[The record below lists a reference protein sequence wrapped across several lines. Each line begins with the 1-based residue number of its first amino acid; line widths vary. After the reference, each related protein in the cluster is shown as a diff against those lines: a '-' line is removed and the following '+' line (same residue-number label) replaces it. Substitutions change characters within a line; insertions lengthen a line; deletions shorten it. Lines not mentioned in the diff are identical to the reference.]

1 MLNIRKSHQRGPS
14 DLGWLKSQHTF
25 SFGHYFD
32 QNHMGFE
39 SLRVIND
46 DVVAPGAGFGTH
58 PHADME
64 IISYVLEGSLEHKD
78 SMGNGSIIRPGEV
91 QRLSAGTGITHSEF
105 NHSKTDAV
113 HFLQI
118 WFLPESKGIQPGY
131 EQKAFPEADKQ
142 SQFRLV
148 ASRDGR
154 EHSVSLHQDVDMY
167 VALLNQETENGK
179 ERIAFH
185 PQSGRAQ
192 WIHIARGAVTLNGH
206 QLEAGDGVA
215 IREESEI
222 TLSNGQD
229 AEVIL
234 FDMKTLD

>member
-1 MLNIRKSHQRGPS
+1 MLSVRKSHERGPT

-105 NHSKTDAV
+105 NHSKTDPV

-118 WFLPESKGIQPGY
+118 WFLPESKGIEPGY
-131 EQKAFPEADKQ
+131 EQKTFSDADKTG
-142 SQFRLV
+142 QFRLV

-154 EHSVSLHQDVDMY
+154 EDSVSLHQDVDMY
-167 VALLNQETENGK
+167 VALINLEPIVFK
-179 ERIAFH
+179 PSA
-185 PQSGRAQ
+185 SRAQ
-192 WIHIARGAVTLNGH
+192 WVHIARGAVTLND
-206 QLEAGDGVA
+206 QPLEAGDGVA

-222 TLSNGQD
+222 ILSEGQD

-234 FDMKTLD
+234 FDIKTLD